1 MPTIFNPYSKH
12 EWFYNGPVPN
22 KLEHE
27 IALTY
32 FKTERR
38 NTNGISEKSKRIC

>member
-22 KLEHE
+22 KSEHE
-27 IALTY
+27 IALDY
-32 FKTERR
+32 LH
-38 NTNGISEKSKRIC
+38 SKLPQKIPQKNIL

>member
-1 MPTIFNPYSKH
+1 MPTIYNPYSH
-12 EWFYNGPVPN
+12 HSWFYDGPDPTI
-22 KLEHE
+22 EDHE